1 MCRALTNGW
10 TTAVRK
16 ELKSVRNAEKDEEK
30 DARKAWDEKG
40 ENRLAQLIQR
50 LGEEERFTDILR
62 VAEDASLRSRLYRK
76 YGL

>member
-1 MCRALTNGW
+1 M
-10 TTAVRK
+10 
-16 ELKSVRNAEKDEEK
+16 RNAEKDAEKDEEK
-30 DARKAWDEKG
+30 GGGMKKG
-40 ENRLAQLIQR
+40 ENRLAQLMQR